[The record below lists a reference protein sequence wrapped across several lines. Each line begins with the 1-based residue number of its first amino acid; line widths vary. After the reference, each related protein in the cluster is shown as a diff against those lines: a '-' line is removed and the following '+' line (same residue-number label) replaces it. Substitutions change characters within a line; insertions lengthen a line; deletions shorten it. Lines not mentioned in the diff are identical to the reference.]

1 LVPVPP
7 RAQAAHQEAALL
19 VRSMIA
25 RLAGKPLPRFVYR
38 DFGSL
43 VSFGAYSAIGSLMG
57 GLIGGSLRVEGLFA
71 RLMYRS
77 LYKLHRL
84 ALEGFWRVAF
94 ETAADLITRRIEPRI
109 KLH

>member
-1 LVPVPP
+1 
-7 RAQAAHQEAALL
+7 
-19 VRSMIA
+19 MTA
-25 RLAGKPLPRFVYR
+25 RLAGRTLPNFVYH

-43 VSFGAYSAIGSLMG
+43 VSLGAYSTIGSLMG
-57 GLIGGSLRVEGLFA
+57 ALVGGGLRVEGLAA

-84 ALEGFWRVAF
+84 ALEGFWQVAF
-94 ETAADLITRRIEPRI
+94 ETLANLISRRIEPRI

>member
-1 LVPVPP
+1 
-7 RAQAAHQEAALL
+7 
-19 VRSMIA
+19 
-25 RLAGKPLPRFVYR
+25 LPNFVYR

-43 VSFGAYSAIGSLMG
+43 VSFGAYSTIGSLMG
-57 GLIGGSLRVEGLFA
+57 ALVGGSLRVEGLFA

-94 ETAADLITRRIEPRI
+94 ETMADLITRRIEPRV